1 MSDDTEIA
9 TDSIR
14 DSISS
19 AITEVEDTEVEQVTE
34 KPSRARDASGKFA
47 KAEGVTP
54 DGVIA
59 DARPSEPVSLDAQL
73 DAPEA
78 VEEVKAVDV
87 VEAFNAPQSWTKE
100 AKEQFASFDPLVQK
114 ELLKRETDYS
124 KGIQR
129 HAEGAKWAEET
140 KPIFEQWQPYLNQL
154 GTTPSQA
161 FKALIQAEYTLRH
174 GSPQSKQQ
182 ALSKMAADY
191 GIPLTQT
198 SETQQADTSSQ
209 PIYDELNNL
218 RQQILQQQQYQQK
231 EQNRIAQDQETQM
244 QEMITE
250 FSSNAEYPHFEQV
263 RESMAQLLQ
272 AGISE
277 SLEDAYNKAAWS
289 NPEVRSSLIQY
300 EEAKRIKDQAGIARS
315 AKSKAS
321 SIHGSPS
328 GAETPA
334 TELSIRDQLQKA
346 MTGDSRRV

>member
-34 KPSRARDASGKFA
+34 QPARTRDARGKFA

-59 DARPSEPVSLDAQL
+59 DARPAEPILSTEP
-73 DAPEA
+73 APVEA
-78 VEEVKAVDV
+78 VEPEVEQVK
-87 VEAFNAPQSWTKE
+87 APQSWTKE
-100 AKEQFASFDPLVQK
+100 AKEQFATFDPLVQK
-114 ELLKRETDYS
+114 ELIKRETDYS

-174 GSPQSKQQ
+174 GSPQHKQQ

-191 GIPLTQT
+191 GIPLAQA
-198 SETQQADTSSQ
+198 SETQQADNSAQ

-218 RQQILQQQQYQQK
+218 RQQISQQQQYQQQ
-231 EQNRIAQDQETQM
+231 EQNRIAQDQEAQM

-250 FSSNAEYPHFEQV
+250 FSSNNDEYPHFEQV

-272 AGISE
+272 AGMSE

-289 NPEVRSSLIQY
+289 NPEIRSSLIQS
-300 EEAKRIKDQAGIARS
+300 EETKRIKNQAGIARS

-334 TELSIRDQLQKA
+334 TELSIRDQLQNA

>member
-1 MSDDTEIA
+1 MSDDIEIA

-19 AITEVEDTEVEQVTE
+19 AITEVEDTEVEQLTE
-34 KPSRARDASGKFA
+34 QPARTRDARGKFA

-54 DGVIA
+54 DGLIA
-59 DARPSEPVSLDAQL
+59 DARPAEPIESDELEIEQI
-73 DAPEA
+73 
-78 VEEVKAVDV
+78 K
-87 VEAFNAPQSWTKE
+87 APQSWTKE

-114 ELLKRETDYS
+114 ELIKRETDYS

-140 KPIFEQWQPYLNQL
+140 RPIFEQWQPYLNQL
-154 GTTPSQA
+154 GTTPHQA

-174 GSPQSKQQ
+174 GSPQHKQQ
-182 ALSKMAADY
+182 ALAKMAQDY
-191 GIPLTQT
+191 GIPLAQP
-198 SETQQADTSSQ
+198 SETQPADTSAQ

-218 RQQILQQQQYQQK
+218 RQQVLQQQQYQQQ
-231 EQNRIAQDQETQM
+231 EQQRIQQDQEAQM

-272 AGISE
+272 AGMSE

-289 NPEVRSSLIQY
+289 NPEIRSSLIQS
-300 EEAKRIKDQAGIARS
+300 EESKRIKNQAGIARS

-334 TELSIRDQLQKA
+334 TELSIRDQLQQA
-346 MTGDSRRV
+346 MTGDSRRL

>member
-9 TDSIR
+9 TDDSIR

-19 AITEVEDTEVEQVTE
+19 AITEVESTEEVA
-34 KPSRARDASGKFA
+34 PARARDASGKFA

-59 DARPSEPVSLDAQL
+59 DARPAEPILSTEP
-73 DAPEA
+73 AP
-78 VEEVKAVDV
+78 VETAEPEIEQIK
-87 VEAFNAPQSWTKE
+87 APQSWTKE

-114 ELLKRETDYS
+114 ELIKRETDYS

-140 KPIFEQWQPYLNQL
+140 RPIFEQWQPYLKQL
-154 GTTPSQA
+154 GTTPHQA

-174 GSPQSKQQ
+174 GSPQNKQL

-191 GIPLTQT
+191 GIPLAQA
-198 SETQQADTSSQ
+198 SETQQVDNSAQ

-218 RQQILQQQQYQQK
+218 RQQVLQQQQYQQQ
-231 EQNRIAQDQETQM
+231 EQNRIAQDQEAQM

-272 AGISE
+272 AGMSE

-289 NPEVRSSLIQY
+289 NPEIRSSLIQS
-300 EEAKRIKDQAGIARS
+300 EEAKRIKNQAGIARS

-334 TELSIRDQLQKA
+334 TELSIRDQLQNA

>member
-9 TDSIR
+9 TDDIR
-14 DSISS
+14 ESISS
-19 AITEVEDTEVEQVTE
+19 AITEVESTEEVTE
-34 KPSRARDASGKFA
+34 KPARVRDASGKFA

-59 DARPSEPVSLDAQL
+59 DAKPAEPLTTEPQL
-73 DAPEA
+73 NEPAPVEAAPE
-78 VEEVKAVDV
+78 VEQIKP
-87 VEAFNAPQSWTKE
+87 PQSWTKE
-100 AKEQFASFDPLVQK
+100 AKEQFSSLDPLVQK
-114 ELLKRETDYS
+114 ELVKRETDYS

-140 KPIFEQWQPYLNQL
+140 RPIFEQWQPYLNQL

-191 GIPLTQT
+191 GIPLVQP

-218 RQQILQQQQYQQK
+218 RHQILQQQQYQQ
-231 EQNRIAQDQETQM
+231 QQQQRIAQDQEAQM

-250 FSSNAEYPHFEQV
+250 FSQNDAYPHFEQV

-272 AGISE
+272 GGVAE
-277 SLEDAYNKAAWS
+277 SLEEAYNKAAWS
-289 NPEVRSSLIQY
+289 NPEIRSSLIQS
-300 EEAKRIKDQAGIARS
+300 EEAKRIKNQAGIARS

-321 SIHGSPS
+321 GIHGSPS

-334 TELSIRDQLQKA
+334 TELSIRDQLQQA

>member
-9 TDSIR
+9 TDDIR
-14 DSISS
+14 ESISS
-19 AITEVEDTEVEQVTE
+19 AITEVESTEEVTE
-34 KPSRARDASGKFA
+34 KPARVRDASGKFA

-59 DARPSEPVSLDAQL
+59 DAKPAEPLTTEPEVTETASVET
-73 DAPEA
+73 APE
-78 VEEVKAVDV
+78 VEQIKP
-87 VEAFNAPQSWTKE
+87 PQSWTKE
-100 AKEQFASFDPLVQK
+100 AKEQFASLDPLVQK
-114 ELLKRETDYS
+114 ELVKRETDYS

-140 KPIFEQWQPYLNQL
+140 RPIFEQWQPYLNQL
-154 GTTPSQA
+154 GTTPHQA

-174 GSPQSKQQ
+174 GSPQHKQQ
-182 ALSKMAADY
+182 ALAKMAQDY
-191 GIPLTQT
+191 GIPLAQP
-198 SETQQADTSSQ
+198 SETQPADTSAQ

-218 RQQILQQQQYQQK
+218 RQQVLQQQQYQQQ
-231 EQNRIAQDQETQM
+231 EQQRIQQDQEAQM

-250 FSSNAEYPHFEQV
+250 FSSNEAYPHFEQV

-272 AGISE
+272 GGVAE

-289 NPEVRSSLIQY
+289 NPEIRSSLIQS

-315 AKSKAS
+315 AKSKAV

-334 TELSIRDQLQKA
+334 KELSIRDQLQQA
-346 MTGDSRRV
+346 LTGDSSRV

>member
-9 TDSIR
+9 TDDSIR

-19 AITEVEDTEVEQVTE
+19 AITEVESTEEVTE
-34 KPSRARDASGKFA
+34 KPARTRDARGKFA

-59 DARPSEPVSLDAQL
+59 DARPAESQLNEP
-73 DAPEA
+73 AP
-78 VEEVKAVDV
+78 VETAEPEIEQIK
-87 VEAFNAPQSWTKE
+87 APQSWTKE

-114 ELLKRETDYS
+114 ELIKRETDYS

-140 KPIFEQWQPYLNQL
+140 RPIFEQWQPYLNQL

-191 GIPLTQT
+191 GIPLAQP

-218 RQQILQQQQYQQK
+218 RHQILQQQQYQQ
-231 EQNRIAQDQETQM
+231 QQQQRIAQDQEAQM

-250 FSSNAEYPHFEQV
+250 FSQNDAYPHFEEV

-272 AGISE
+272 GGVAE
-277 SLEDAYNKAAWS
+277 SLEEAYNKAAWS
-289 NPEVRSSLIQY
+289 NPEIRSSLIQS
-300 EEAKRIKDQAGIARS
+300 EEAKRIKNQAGIARS

-334 TELSIRDQLQKA
+334 TELSIRDQLQNA

>member
-34 KPSRARDASGKFA
+34 QPARTRDARGKFA

-59 DARPSEPVSLDAQL
+59 DARPAEPILSTEP
-73 DAPEA
+73 AP
-78 VEEVKAVDV
+78 VETAEPEIEQIK
-87 VEAFNAPQSWTKE
+87 APQSWTKE

-114 ELLKRETDYS
+114 ELIKRETDYS

-174 GSPQSKQQ
+174 GSPQNKQQ

-191 GIPLTQT
+191 GIPLAQP

-218 RQQILQQQQYQQK
+218 RQQISQQQQYQQQQ
-231 EQNRIAQDQETQM
+231 QNRIAQDQEAQM

-272 AGISE
+272 AGMSE

-289 NPEVRSSLIQY
+289 NPEIRSSLIQS
-300 EEAKRIKDQAGIARS
+300 EESKRIKNQAGIARS

-334 TELSIRDQLQKA
+334 TELSIRDQLQNA
-346 MTGDSRRV
+346 MTGDGRRV

>member
-9 TDSIR
+9 TDDSIR

-19 AITEVEDTEVEQVTE
+19 AITEVESTEEVTE
-34 KPSRARDASGKFA
+34 KPARTRDARGKFA

-54 DGVIA
+54 DGLIA
-59 DARPSEPVSLDAQL
+59 DARPAEPIESDELEIEQI
-73 DAPEA
+73 
-78 VEEVKAVDV
+78 K
-87 VEAFNAPQSWTKE
+87 APQSWTKE

-114 ELLKRETDYS
+114 ELIKRETDYS

-140 KPIFEQWQPYLNQL
+140 RPIFEQWQPYLNQL
-154 GTTPSQA
+154 GTTPHQA

-174 GSPQSKQQ
+174 GSPQHKQQ
-182 ALSKMAADY
+182 ALAKMAQDY
-191 GIPLTQT
+191 GIPLAQP

-218 RQQILQQQQYQQK
+218 RHQILQQQQYQQ
-231 EQNRIAQDQETQM
+231 QQQQRIAQDQEAQM
-244 QEMITE
+244 QEMIIE
-250 FSSNAEYPHFEQV
+250 FSQNDAYPHFEEV

-272 AGISE
+272 GGVAE
-277 SLEDAYNKAAWS
+277 SLEEAYNKAAWS
-289 NPEVRSSLIQY
+289 NPEIRSSLIQS
-300 EEAKRIKDQAGIARS
+300 EEAKRIKNQAGIARS

-334 TELSIRDQLQKA
+334 TALSIRDQLQQA

>member
-9 TDSIR
+9 TDDIR
-14 DSISS
+14 ESISS
-19 AITEVEDTEVEQVTE
+19 AITEVESTEEVTE
-34 KPSRARDASGKFA
+34 KPARVRDASGKFA
-47 KAEGVTP
+47 RAEGVTP

-59 DARPSEPVSLDAQL
+59 DARPAEPLTTEPEVTETASVET
-73 DAPEA
+73 APE
-78 VEEVKAVDV
+78 VEQIK
-87 VEAFNAPQSWTKE
+87 APQSWTKE
-100 AKEQFASFDPLVQK
+100 AKEQFSSLDPLVQK
-114 ELLKRETDYS
+114 ELIKRETDYS

-140 KPIFEQWQPYLNQL
+140 RPIFEQWQPYLKQL
-154 GTTPSQA
+154 GTTPHQA

-174 GSPQSKQQ
+174 GSPQNKQL

-191 GIPLTQT
+191 GIPLAQA
-198 SETQQADTSSQ
+198 SETQQVDNSAQ

-218 RQQILQQQQYQQK
+218 RQQVLQQQQYQQQ
-231 EQNRIAQDQETQM
+231 EQNRIAQDQEAQM

-272 AGISE
+272 AGMSE

-289 NPEVRSSLIQY
+289 NPEIRSSLIQS
-300 EEAKRIKDQAGIARS
+300 EESKRIKNQAGIARS

-334 TELSIRDQLQKA
+334 TELSIRDQLQNA

>member
-9 TDSIR
+9 TDDSIR

-19 AITEVEDTEVEQVTE
+19 AITEVESTEEVTE
-34 KPSRARDASGKFA
+34 KPARTRDARGKFA

-59 DARPSEPVSLDAQL
+59 DARPAEPIESDELEIEQI
-73 DAPEA
+73 
-78 VEEVKAVDV
+78 K
-87 VEAFNAPQSWTKE
+87 APQSWTKE

-114 ELLKRETDYS
+114 ELVKRETDYS

-140 KPIFEQWQPYLNQL
+140 RPIFEQWQPYLNQL
-154 GTTPSQA
+154 GTTPHQA

-174 GSPQSKQQ
+174 GSPQHKQQ
-182 ALSKMAADY
+182 ALAKMAQDY
-191 GIPLTQT
+191 GIPLAQP

-218 RQQILQQQQYQQK
+218 RHQILQQQQYQQ
-231 EQNRIAQDQETQM
+231 QQQQRIAQDQEAQM

-250 FSSNAEYPHFEQV
+250 FSQNDAYPHFEEV

-272 AGISE
+272 GGVAE
-277 SLEDAYNKAAWS
+277 SLEEAYNKAAWS
-289 NPEVRSSLIQY
+289 NPEIRSSLIQS
-300 EEAKRIKDQAGIARS
+300 EEAKRIKNQAGIARS

-334 TELSIRDQLQKA
+334 TELSIRDQLQQA
-346 MTGDSRRV
+346 MTGDSRRL

>member
-9 TDSIR
+9 TDDIR
-14 DSISS
+14 ESISS
-19 AITEVEDTEVEQVTE
+19 AITEVDSTEEVTE
-34 KPSRARDASGKFA
+34 KPARVRDASGKFA

-59 DARPSEPVSLDAQL
+59 DAKPAEPLTTEPQL
-73 DAPEA
+73 NEPAPVEAAPE
-78 VEEVKAVDV
+78 VEQIKP
-87 VEAFNAPQSWTKE
+87 PQSWTKE
-100 AKEQFASFDPLVQK
+100 AKEQFASLDPLVQK
-114 ELLKRETDYS
+114 ELVKRETDYS

-140 KPIFEQWQPYLNQL
+140 RPIFEQWQPYLNQL
-154 GTTPSQA
+154 GTTPHQA

-174 GSPQSKQQ
+174 GSPQHKQQ
-182 ALSKMAADY
+182 ALAKMAQDY
-191 GIPLTQT
+191 GIPLAQP
-198 SETQQADTSSQ
+198 SETQPADNSAQ

-218 RQQILQQQQYQQK
+218 RQQVLQQQQYQQQ
-231 EQNRIAQDQETQM
+231 EQNRIAQDQEAQM

-250 FSSNAEYPHFEQV
+250 FSSNEAYPHFEQV

-272 AGISE
+272 GGVAE

-289 NPEVRSSLIQY
+289 NPEIRSSLIQS
-300 EEAKRIKDQAGIARS
+300 EEAKRIKNQAGIARS

-334 TELSIRDQLQKA
+334 TELSIRDQLQNA